1 MEERVP
7 EIRFKGFEEEWT
19 QQRLGD
25 IAKLNGRIGFRG
37 YTEKDIV
44 SKEDGGILAFSPTNI
59 VDNVINVNC
68 KNTYITRSKFEESP
82 EIQIHNGDI
91 IFVKTGSTL
100 GKSALISNLSEEAT
114 LNPQVVVLRVKNN
127 EQFFAS
133 LMTTKDVMDQI
144 TSSKIGGAVPTL
156 TETRIKDFSISIP
169 ISNNEKNNL
178 GNLFHSM
185 DTLITLQQQKLDKL
199 KTFKKSC
206 LEKMFPRDG
215 ETVPEVRFQG
225 FEGPW
230 EKRKLG
236 ELGSVCMCRRVFK
249 EQTTEKGDVPFFK
262 IGTFGGQADSYIS
275 NELFDDYKA
284 KYPYP
289 KQGDILLSA
298 SGSIGRTVE
307 YLGEKAYF
315 QDSNIVWLNHA
326 DNLNNSFLK
335 HFYSI
340 VKWSGVEGST
350 IKRLYNEIILNTS
363 IYLPSIVEQK
373 EIGSYFCNLDNQI
386 SLYQQKLDKL
396 KSLKQACLEKMFV

>member
-59 VDNVINVNC
+59 VDNVINLNC

-144 TSSKIGGAVPTL
+144 NSSKIGGAVPTL

-206 LEKMFPRDG
+206 LEKMFPKDG
-215 ETVPEVRFQG
+215 KTVPEVRFKG

-230 EKRKLG
+230 ERKTLG
-236 ELGSVCMCRRVFK
+236 DLMSLGNGRDYKHLQYGSVPVYGTGGYMTSVNDSLCDKDSIGIGRKGTIDKPYILKAPFWTVDTLFYATPK
-249 EQTTEKGDVPFFK
+249 EGVDLYYLFGLFQIIDWKSKDESTGVPSLSKQNINGIETYSSSNILEQRK
-262 IGTFGGQADSYIS
+262 IGIFF
-275 NELFDDYKA
+275 NK
-284 KYPYP
+284 
-289 KQGDILLSA
+289 
-298 SGSIGRTVE
+298 
-307 YLGEKAYF
+307 
-315 QDSNIVWLNHA
+315 
-326 DNLNNSFLK
+326 
-335 HFYSI
+335 
-340 VKWSGVEGST
+340 
-350 IKRLYNEIILNTS
+350 
-363 IYLPSIVEQK
+363 
-373 EIGSYFCNLDNQI
+373 LDNDI
-386 SLYQQKLDKL
+386 ELLHQKLDKL
-396 KSLKQACLEKMFV
+396 KFLKQACLEKMFV

>member
-59 VDNVINVNC
+59 VDNVINLNC

-144 TSSKIGGAVPTL
+144 NSSKIGGAVPTL

-206 LEKMFPRDG
+206 LEKMFPKDG
-215 ETVPEVRFQG
+215 KTVPEVRFKG

-230 EKRKLG
+230 EKNSFSKITYPSG
-236 ELGSVCMCRRVFK
+236 EKNRDNLPLESYSI
-249 EQTTEKGDVPFFK
+249 TNEKGFVPQDEKFENG
-262 IGTFGGQADSYIS
+262 GTMRDADKKMYYIVS
-275 NELFDDYKA
+275 PQSFAYNPA
-284 KYPYP
+284 R
-289 KQGDILLSA
+289 INV
-298 SGSIGRTVE
+298 GSIGYQNLSKEV
-307 YLGEKAYF
+307 
-315 QDSNIVWLNHA
+315 IV
-326 DNLNNSFLK
+326 S
-335 HFYSI
+335 
-340 VKWSGVEGST
+340 
-350 IKRLYNEIILNTS
+350 
-363 IYLPSIVEQK
+363 
-373 EIGSYFCNLDNQI
+373 
-386 SLYQQKLDKL
+386 SLYEVFKTTDDVDDRFLWHP
-396 KSLKQACLEKMFV
+396 